1 MEYNINILD
10 SFPSLTKIPQ
20 KNNLLLEF
28 DNKEYFLN
36 KLIFQ
41 QEIITSKKSLSK
53 FYFKIYLLHNSKKIL
68 IGANNIT
75 QDLIK
80 FDNNKSFITW
90 LEFRKR
96 NQESNKEISDLN
108 ILFFDCIRLKIKI
121 TLIRKVPKTDKRIK
135 TTKSKIKVGS
145 KTPIIPK
152 KEELKY
158 NDKNENIETNNNE
171 DINLNSYRIIDNN
184 YMIKSKS
191 QEENEKINNNEE
203 LENKIANSN
212 NIIEKYNNLQIKSE
226 DSISHEAKNLLIDN
240 DCILTDNN
248 LFENYSYST
257 SLGDNNNKNILKYK
271 AEFDNKLINDN
282 KNDNINSAFTQKNSL
297 MSLDNYKYMNKQE
310 KNNVEINN
318 SFDDDNNKNKKIK
331 IMKSKF
337 KSMNKLIKANKN
349 SREKKFKKVKNNLM
363 NKSNTN
369 KTLPL
374 IKEQV
379 FFNSNTY
386 NNFYKKNQIND
397 ENNNNYL
404 ETNINNDN
412 TKNVFLNNL
421 LISHDKEINNYE
433 VIKVE
438 KSINHCQFEEFIS
451 MKKDYD
457 LLYTPVFIKETKKDL
472 LDLEFNIALEKSISL
487 FLSYN
492 DQTYLF
498 YKQKKDLYNR
508 IKNWTNKIKILNKKQ
523 NLLKTI
529 KTKNELKEKNKLIL
543 NEFDNINLKRNYIA
557 QKNIF
562 ENLINDRQNK
572 KIMLKSIINILLKKK
587 PDILE
592 NAKQAKKPE
601 KENIN
606 SNEISNNKY
615 IIKSPSRNK
624 NKSKIKSPQ
633 VGKQKQQF
641 EFMSE
646 IKNKNSLFNNKLMNK
661 KKSLNKN
668 LRKNR
673 SINYLVSIENNNERN
688 CDKNKYKENKATFAK
703 DNLIY
708 YSTAKNKFYHP
719 KNVKGK

>member
-10 SFPSLTKIPQ
+10 SFPSLNKIPQ

-41 QEIITSKKSLSK
+41 QEIISSKKSLSK
-53 FYFKIYLLHNSKKIL
+53 FYFKIFLLHNSKKIL

-80 FDNNKSFITW
+80 FDNNKSFIIW

-158 NDKNENIETNNNE
+158 NDKNENIEMNNNE

-184 YMIKSKS
+184 YIIKSKS
-191 QEENEKINNNEE
+191 QEENEKISNNEE
-203 LENKIANSN
+203 LENKISNSN

-257 SLGDNNNKNILKYK
+257 SLGDNNNKNIFKYK
-271 AEFDNKLINDN
+271 AEFENKLINDN
-282 KNDNINSAFTQKNSL
+282 KNDNINSAFTQKISL

-318 SFDDDNNKNKKIK
+318 SFDDGNNKNKKIK

-379 FFNSNTY
+379 FFNTNTY

-421 LISHDKEINNYE
+421 LISHDKEISNYE

-438 KSINHCQFEEFIS
+438 KSINRCEFEEFIS

-487 FLSYN
+487 FLSCN

-498 YKQKKDLYNR
+498 YKQKKDLYDR

-572 KIMLKSIINILLKKK
+572 KIMLKSIINNLLKKK

-624 NKSKIKSPQ
+624 NKSKIALDMYSIMTYM
-633 VGKQKQQF
+633 VCV
-641 EFMSE
+641 
-646 IKNKNSLFNNKLMNK
+646 IK
-661 KKSLNKN
+661 
-668 LRKNR
+668 
-673 SINYLVSIENNNERN
+673 
-688 CDKNKYKENKATFAK
+688 
-703 DNLIY
+703 
-708 YSTAKNKFYHP
+708 
-719 KNVKGK
+719 

>member
-10 SFPSLTKIPQ
+10 SFPSLNKIPQ

-53 FYFKIYLLHNSKKIL
+53 FYFKIYLMHNSKKIL

-135 TTKSKIKVGS
+135 TTKSKIKVGA

-271 AEFDNKLINDN
+271 AEFENKLNNDN

-310 KNNVEINN
+310 KNNMEINN
-318 SFDDDNNKNKKIK
+318 SFDDNNKNKKIK

-404 ETNINNDN
+404 ETNVNNDN

-433 VIKVE
+433 VI
-438 KSINHCQFEEFIS
+438 Q
-451 MKKDYD
+451 
-457 LLYTPVFIKETKKDL
+457 
-472 LDLEFNIALEKSISL
+472 
-487 FLSYN
+487 
-492 DQTYLF
+492 
-498 YKQKKDLYNR
+498 
-508 IKNWTNKIKILNKKQ
+508 
-523 NLLKTI
+523 
-529 KTKNELKEKNKLIL
+529 
-543 NEFDNINLKRNYIA
+543 
-557 QKNIF
+557 
-562 ENLINDRQNK
+562 
-572 KIMLKSIINILLKKK
+572 
-587 PDILE
+587 
-592 NAKQAKKPE
+592 
-601 KENIN
+601 
-606 SNEISNNKY
+606 
-615 IIKSPSRNK
+615 
-624 NKSKIKSPQ
+624 
-633 VGKQKQQF
+633 
-641 EFMSE
+641 
-646 IKNKNSLFNNKLMNK
+646 
-661 KKSLNKN
+661 
-668 LRKNR
+668 
-673 SINYLVSIENNNERN
+673 
-688 CDKNKYKENKATFAK
+688 
-703 DNLIY
+703 
-708 YSTAKNKFYHP
+708 
-719 KNVKGK
+719 

>member
-68 IGANNIT
+68 IGANNIA

-158 NDKNENIETNNNE
+158 NDKNENIEINNNE

-337 KSMNKLIKANKN
+337 KS
-349 SREKKFKKVKNNLM
+349 
-363 NKSNTN
+363 
-369 KTLPL
+369 
-374 IKEQV
+374 
-379 FFNSNTY
+379 
-386 NNFYKKNQIND
+386 IN
-397 ENNNNYL
+397 
-404 ETNINNDN
+404 
-412 TKNVFLNNL
+412 
-421 LISHDKEINNYE
+421 
-433 VIKVE
+433 
-438 KSINHCQFEEFIS
+438 
-451 MKKDYD
+451 
-457 LLYTPVFIKETKKDL
+457 
-472 LDLEFNIALEKSISL
+472 
-487 FLSYN
+487 
-492 DQTYLF
+492 
-498 YKQKKDLYNR
+498 
-508 IKNWTNKIKILNKKQ
+508 
-523 NLLKTI
+523 
-529 KTKNELKEKNKLIL
+529 
-543 NEFDNINLKRNYIA
+543 
-557 QKNIF
+557 
-562 ENLINDRQNK
+562 
-572 KIMLKSIINILLKKK
+572 
-587 PDILE
+587 
-592 NAKQAKKPE
+592 
-601 KENIN
+601 
-606 SNEISNNKY
+606 
-615 IIKSPSRNK
+615 
-624 NKSKIKSPQ
+624 
-633 VGKQKQQF
+633 
-641 EFMSE
+641 
-646 IKNKNSLFNNKLMNK
+646 
-661 KKSLNKN
+661 
-668 LRKNR
+668 
-673 SINYLVSIENNNERN
+673 
-688 CDKNKYKENKATFAK
+688 
-703 DNLIY
+703 
-708 YSTAKNKFYHP
+708 
-719 KNVKGK
+719 